1 MAPMPPSEPISD
13 EASIGIST
21 TLLLLAE
28 PILASASVYFC
39 ATK

>member
-1 MAPMPPSEPISD
+1 MPPSVPISE

-21 TLLLLAE
+21 TLELPAE
-28 PILASASVYFC
+28 PILVSASVYFC